1 LPVDDELGSIG
12 RRESQEIKCGARRLI
27 QPSIIKVRQL
37 KLWFKSIT
45 LNFKQYLQVL
55 YSNTKTRQPWT
66 REGKHID
73 HRHRKATT
81 RRLGDTV
88 PRPHFLLGHQLRQPD
103 IRPSLLNN
111 QWIAISLPPANMVL
125 LQVLIR
131 GHALLR
137 KLKHKIQD

>member
-1 LPVDDELGSIG
+1 LPVDDELGLVG
-12 RRESQEIKCGARRLI
+12 RHESQEIKCGARRLI

-37 KLWFKSIT
+37 KLWFESIT
-45 LNFKQYLQVL
+45 LNFKRYLPIL
-55 YSNTKTRQPWT
+55 YSDTEIRQQWI

-88 PRPHFLLGHQLRQPD
+88 PRPRFLLVHQLRQPD

-111 QWIAISLPPANMVL
+111 QWIAISLLLANLVL

-137 KLKHKIQD
+137 KLKHKIRD